1 MKALFISRNDIIN
14 NSPLLGSVDA
24 DHLMPFIQIAQL
36 KYIKNLLGTILYERI
51 EGDILNG
58 VPFTGVYK
66 ELVDDHIKPCLL
78 WYACAEYIPFSSVQF
93 HAAGATKHVTDVATA
108 PTKTELDILASKSSD
123 NAEYYALRLQN
134 FLIAKVNQIPEYL
147 QTTGDAR
154 EIYPDQSSQYFPGIQ
169 L

>member
-1 MKALFISRNDIIN
+1 M
-14 NSPLLGSVDA
+14 GSVDA
-24 DHLMPFIQIAQL
+24 DHLLPYVHIAQL

-51 EGDILNG
+51 QNDILNG

-66 ELVDDHIKPCLL
+66 ELVDDHIKPTLI
-78 WYACAEYIPFSSVQF
+78 WYSVAEYIPFSSVQF
-93 HAAGATKHVTDVATA
+93 HAMGATKHISEQSTA
-108 PTKTELDILASKSSD
+108 PFKSELDALATKSAD
-123 NAEYYALRLQN
+123 NGEYYATRLQN

-154 EIYPDQSSQYFPGIQ
+154 EIYPDQRNQYYPGIQ